1 MAVIRLLKLVAR
13 YGAYALVIFEIVEFA
28 IGKLEPLMKKEEQKE
43 IKEHGNVS
51 E

>member
-28 IGKLEPLMKKEEQKE
+28 IGKLEPLMEKSEKKQ
-43 IKEHGNVS
+43 IKENGNVS